1 MDSNE
6 SMPFSAWLSTGTPS
20 TGSSVLA
27 ATIPGRCAAPPAPAM
42 ITCNPRA
49 SAPDAYSTIQAGV
62 RCAETTLA
70 SCGTPKRVN
79 VSPAARIVSQSDWL
93 PMMMPTSGCI
103 QLLSLRKLA
112 AGGAVRDLGADSVA
126 MGDRNRDVD
135 GHIGNP
141 PK

>member
-1 MDSNE
+1 
-6 SMPFSAWLSTGTPS
+6 
-20 TGSSVLA
+20 
-27 ATIPGRCAAPPAPAM
+27 M